1 MYFSETGALGLFVRD
16 FRVRRGLSQ
25 AALAQ
30 AAGVSRRWLS
40 DFEAGKSSIE
50 LGLVLK
56 VIAALG
62 LEMHVTSSMD
72 EDAVSLDAVLRYQTG
87 DQRV

>member
-1 MYFSETGALGLFVRD
+1 MHFSDTGTLSAFVRD
-16 FRVRRGLSQ
+16 FRARQGMSQ

-40 DFEAGKSSIE
+40 DFEAGKNSVE

-62 LEMHVTSSMD
+62 FEMHVTSSMD
-72 EDAVSLDAVLRYQTG
+72 EDAVSLDTLLRNLG
-87 DQRV
+87 QR